1 MPKRKLRIKRR
12 KYFGTKEKPRLSV
25 GRTSNH
31 IYAQVI
37 NDVEGTTL
45 ASASSLKLKAKANV
59 ATAKAVG
66 KEIAKAAVAAG
77 VKTIV
82 FDKGKLKYHGR
93 VKALADA
100 AREGGLQF

>member
-12 KYFGTKEKPRLSV
+12 KYFGTKERPRLSV

-31 IYAQVI
+31 IYVQVI
-37 NDVEGTTL
+37 NDISGTTL

-59 ATAKAVG
+59 ATAKEVG
-66 KEIAKAAVAAG
+66 KEIAKKALAAG